1 MYFKCGRENS
11 FKKILSR
18 LQNYGNNSND
28 DQLRNDL
35 RNYDAAV
42 SSGCQTAVKKE
53 KQNEEDTCVLMRRDS
68 QKSIVKK
75 KNNNNEQKSVYSRL
89 PVL

>member
-42 SSGCQTAVKKE
+42 HRDA
-53 KQNEEDTCVLMRRDS
+53 KQLLR
-68 QKSIVKK
+68 K
-75 KNNNNEQKSVYSRL
+75 KNKMRKI
-89 PVL
+89 PVS